1 MNIAICDDET
11 EYANDIRVHLNQYSS
26 EHSLTFD
33 IFEFNSGEE
42 ILASNKVFD
51 IAFLDIELDGING
64 IEVGRELQKANPDLV
79 LVYVTAYN
87 HYLDDA
93 LDLGITRFF
102 DKPIDS
108 RRFYE
113 GMDKAISK
121 IDNTELR
128 FYLKDSNKGVVTVRS
143 KDIIFVEING
153 RKTKIHTKSH
163 EYLSKDGIKT
173 WKAKLNK
180 SYFEIP
186 HNSYIINT
194 NFITYY
200 CKDYIMLDYKY
211 NIPIAFSKRSEFKRK
226 FMKLMGE

>member
-26 EHSLTFD
+26 EHGLTFD
-33 IFEFNSGEE
+33 IYDFNSGEE
-42 ILASNKVFD
+42 ILASNTVFD
-51 IAFLDIELDGING
+51 IAFLDIEMDGING

-79 LVYVTAYN
+79 LIYVTAYN

-108 RRFYE
+108 QRFYE

-143 KDIIFVEING
+143 KDIIFVEIIG

-163 EYLSKDGIKT
+163 EYLSKDGIKI
-173 WKAKLNK
+173 WKARLNK

-194 NFITYY
+194 NFITHY

>member
-26 EHSLTFD
+26 EHGLTFD
-33 IFEFNSGEE
+33 IYDFNSGEE
-42 ILASNKVFD
+42 ILASNTVFD
-51 IAFLDIELDGING
+51 IAFLDIEMDGING

-79 LVYVTAYN
+79 LIYATAYN

-108 RRFYE
+108 QRFYE

-143 KDIIFVEING
+143 KDIIFVEIIG

-163 EYLSKDGIKT
+163 EYLSKDGIKI
-173 WKAKLNK
+173 WKARLNK

>member
-1 MNIAICDDET
+1 MKLLIVDDEELT
-11 EYANDIRVHLNQYSS
+11 RTGVISSIDWQSIGIREVLQA
-26 EHSLTFD
+26 D
-33 IFEFNSGEE
+33 
-42 ILASNKVFD
+42 
-51 IAFLDIELDGING
+51 DGING

-79 LVYVTAYN
+79 LIYVTAYN

-108 RRFYE
+108 QRFYE

-143 KDIIFVEING
+143 KDIIFVEIIG

-163 EYLSKDGIKT
+163 EYLSKDGIKV
-173 WKAKLNK
+173 WKARLNK

>member
-26 EHSLTFD
+26 EHGLTFD
-33 IFEFNSGEE
+33 IYDFNSGEE
-42 ILASNKVFD
+42 ILASNTVFD
-51 IAFLDIELDGING
+51 IAFLDIEMDGING
-64 IEVGRELQKANPDLV
+64 IEVGRELQKANPDLI
-79 LVYVTAYN
+79 LIYVTAYN

-108 RRFYE
+108 QRFYE

-143 KDIIFVEING
+143 KDIIFVEIIG

-163 EYLSKDGIKT
+163 EYLSKDGIKV
-173 WKAKLNK
+173 WKARLNK

>member
-26 EHSLTFD
+26 EHGLTFD
-33 IFEFNSGEE
+33 IYDFNSGEE
-42 ILASNKVFD
+42 ILASNTVFD
-51 IAFLDIELDGING
+51 IAFLDIEMDGING

-79 LVYVTAYN
+79 LIYVTAYN

-108 RRFYE
+108 QRFYE

-121 IDNTELR
+121 IDNTELQ

-143 KDIIFVEING
+143 KDIIFVEIIG

-163 EYLSKDGIKT
+163 EYLSKDGIKI
-173 WKAKLNK
+173 WKARLNK

>member
-26 EHSLTFD
+26 EHGLTFD
-33 IFEFNSGEE
+33 IYDFNSGEE
-42 ILASNKVFD
+42 ILASNTVFD
-51 IAFLDIELDGING
+51 IAFLDIEMDGING

-79 LVYVTAYN
+79 LIYVTAYN

-108 RRFYE
+108 QRFYE

-128 FYLKDSNKGVVTVRS
+128 FYLKDNNKGVVTVRS
-143 KDIIFVEING
+143 KDIIFVEIIG

-163 EYLSKDGIKT
+163 EYLSKDGIKI
-173 WKAKLNK
+173 WKARLNK

>member
-26 EHSLTFD
+26 EHGLTFD
-33 IFEFNSGEE
+33 IYDFNSGEE
-42 ILASNKVFD
+42 ILASNTAFD
-51 IAFLDIELDGING
+51 IAFLDIEMDGING

-79 LVYVTAYN
+79 LIYVTAYN

-108 RRFYE
+108 QRFYE

-143 KDIIFVEING
+143 KDIIFVEIIG

-163 EYLSKDGIKT
+163 EYLSKDGIKI
-173 WKAKLNK
+173 WKARLNK

>member
-26 EHSLTFD
+26 EHGLTFD
-33 IFEFNSGEE
+33 IYDFNSGEE
-42 ILASNKVFD
+42 ILASNTVFD
-51 IAFLDIELDGING
+51 IAFLDIEMDGING

-79 LVYVTAYN
+79 LIYVTAYN

-108 RRFYE
+108 QRFYE

-143 KDIIFVEING
+143 KDIIFVEIIG

-163 EYLSKDGIKT
+163 EYLSKDGIKV
-173 WKAKLNK
+173 WKARLNK

-200 CKDYIMLDYKY
+200 CKDYILSL
-211 NIPIAFSKRSEFKRK
+211 IHI
-226 FMKLMGE
+226 

>member
-11 EYANDIRVHLNQYSS
+11 EYANDIRVHLNQHSS
-26 EHSLTFD
+26 EHGLTFD
-33 IFEFNSGEE
+33 IYDFNSGEE
-42 ILASNKVFD
+42 ILASNTVFD
-51 IAFLDIELDGING
+51 IAFLDIEMDGING

-79 LVYVTAYN
+79 LIYVTAYN

-108 RRFYE
+108 QRFYE

-143 KDIIFVEING
+143 KDIIFVEIIG

-163 EYLSKDGIKT
+163 EYLSKDGIKI
-173 WKAKLNK
+173 WKARLNK

>member
-26 EHSLTFD
+26 EHGLTFD
-33 IFEFNSGEE
+33 IYDFNSGEE
-42 ILASNKVFD
+42 ILVSNTVFD
-51 IAFLDIELDGING
+51 IAFLDIEMDGING

-79 LVYVTAYN
+79 LIYVTAYN

-108 RRFYE
+108 QRFYE

-143 KDIIFVEING
+143 KDIIFVEIIG

-163 EYLSKDGIKT
+163 EYLSKDGIKI
-173 WKAKLNK
+173 WKARLNK

>member
-26 EHSLTFD
+26 EHGLTFD
-33 IFEFNSGEE
+33 IYDFNSGEE
-42 ILASNKVFD
+42 ILASNTVFD
-51 IAFLDIELDGING
+51 IAFLDIEMDGISG

-79 LVYVTAYN
+79 LIYVTAYN

-108 RRFYE
+108 QRFYE

-143 KDIIFVEING
+143 KDIIFVEIIG

-163 EYLSKDGIKT
+163 EYLSKDGIKI
-173 WKAKLNK
+173 WKARLNK

>member
-26 EHSLTFD
+26 EHGLTFD
-33 IFEFNSGEE
+33 IYDFNSGEE
-42 ILASNKVFD
+42 ILASNTVFD
-51 IAFLDIELDGING
+51 IAFLDIEMDGING

-79 LVYVTAYN
+79 LIYVTAYN

-108 RRFYE
+108 QRFYE

-143 KDIIFVEING
+143 KDIIFVEIIG

-163 EYLSKDGIKT
+163 EYLSKDGIKV
-173 WKAKLNK
+173 WKARLNK

-211 NIPIAFSKRSEFKRK
+211 NIPIAFQRDQNLSANS
-226 FMKLMGE
+226 

>member
-26 EHSLTFD
+26 EHGLTFD
-33 IFEFNSGEE
+33 IYDFNSGEE
-42 ILASNKVFD
+42 ILASNTVFD
-51 IAFLDIELDGING
+51 IAFLDIEMDGING

-79 LVYVTAYN
+79 LIYVTAYN

-108 RRFYE
+108 QRFYE

-143 KDIIFVEING
+143 KDIIFVEIIG
-153 RKTKIHTKSH
+153 RKTKIHKKSH
-163 EYLSKDGIKT
+163 EYLSKDGIKI
-173 WKAKLNK
+173 WKARLNK

>member
-26 EHSLTFD
+26 EHGLTFD
-33 IFEFNSGEE
+33 IYDFNSGEE
-42 ILASNKVFD
+42 ILASNTVFD
-51 IAFLDIELDGING
+51 IAFLDIEMEGING

-79 LVYVTAYN
+79 LIYVTAYN

-108 RRFYE
+108 QRFYE

-143 KDIIFVEING
+143 KDIIFVEIIG

-163 EYLSKDGIKT
+163 EYLSKDGIKI
-173 WKAKLNK
+173 WKARLNK

>member
-26 EHSLTFD
+26 EHGLTFD
-33 IFEFNSGEE
+33 IYDFNSGEE
-42 ILASNKVFD
+42 ILASNTVFD
-51 IAFLDIELDGING
+51 IAFLDIEMEGING

-79 LVYVTAYN
+79 LIYVTAYN

-108 RRFYE
+108 QRFYE

-121 IDNTELR
+121 IDNTEMR
-128 FYLKDSNKGVVTVRS
+128 FYLKDSNKGVVTIRS
-143 KDIIFVEING
+143 KDIIFVEIIG

-163 EYLSKDGIKT
+163 EYLSKDGIKV
-173 WKAKLNK
+173 WKARLNK

>member
-26 EHSLTFD
+26 EHGLTID
-33 IFEFNSGEE
+33 IYDFNSGEE
-42 ILASNKVFD
+42 ILASNTVFD
-51 IAFLDIELDGING
+51 IAFLDIEMEGING

-79 LVYVTAYN
+79 LIYVTAYN

-108 RRFYE
+108 QRFYE

-121 IDNTELR
+121 IDNTEMR
-128 FYLKDSNKGVVTVRS
+128 FYLKDSNKGVVTIRS
-143 KDIIFVEING
+143 KDIIFVEIIG

-163 EYLSKDGIKT
+163 EYLSKDGIKV
-173 WKAKLNK
+173 WKARLNK

>member
-26 EHSLTFD
+26 EHGLTFD
-33 IFEFNSGEE
+33 IYDFNSGEE
-42 ILASNKVFD
+42 ILASNTVFD
-51 IAFLDIELDGING
+51 IAFLDIEMDGING

-79 LVYVTAYN
+79 LIYVTAYN

-108 RRFYE
+108 QRFYE

-143 KDIIFVEING
+143 KDIIFVEIIG

-163 EYLSKDGIKT
+163 EYLSKDGIKI
-173 WKAKLNK
+173 WKARLNK

-200 CKDYIMLDYKY
+200 CKDYVMLDYKY

>member
-1 MNIAICDDET
+1 LNIAICDDET

-26 EHSLTFD
+26 EHGLTFD
-33 IFEFNSGEE
+33 IYDFNSGEE
-42 ILASNKVFD
+42 ILVSNTVFD
-51 IAFLDIELDGING
+51 IAFLDIEMDGING

-79 LVYVTAYN
+79 LIYVTAYN

-108 RRFYE
+108 QRFYE

-143 KDIIFVEING
+143 KDIIFVEIIG

-163 EYLSKDGIKT
+163 EYLSKDGIKI
-173 WKAKLNK
+173 WKARLNK

>member
-11 EYANDIRVHLNQYSS
+11 EYANNIRVHLNQYSS
-26 EHSLTFD
+26 EHGLTFD
-33 IFEFNSGEE
+33 IYDFNSGEE
-42 ILASNKVFD
+42 ILASNTVFD
-51 IAFLDIELDGING
+51 IAFLDIEMDGING

-79 LVYVTAYN
+79 LIYVTAYN

-108 RRFYE
+108 QRFYE

-143 KDIIFVEING
+143 KDIIFVEIIG

-163 EYLSKDGIKT
+163 EYLSKDGIKI
-173 WKAKLNK
+173 WKARLNK
-180 SYFEIP
+180 SCFEIP

>member
-26 EHSLTFD
+26 EHGLTFD
-33 IFEFNSGEE
+33 IYDFNSGEE
-42 ILASNKVFD
+42 ILASNTVFD
-51 IAFLDIELDGING
+51 IAFLDIEMDGING

-79 LVYVTAYN
+79 LIYVTAYN

-108 RRFYE
+108 QRFYE

-128 FYLKDSNKGVVTVRS
+128 FYLKDSNKEVVTVRS
-143 KDIIFVEING
+143 KDIIFVEIIG

-163 EYLSKDGIKT
+163 EYLSKDGIKI
-173 WKAKLNK
+173 WKARLNK

-200 CKDYIMLDYKY
+200 CKDYVMLDYKY

>member
-26 EHSLTFD
+26 EHGLTFD
-33 IFEFNSGEE
+33 IYDFNSGEE
-42 ILASNKVFD
+42 ILASNTVFD
-51 IAFLDIELDGING
+51 IAFLDIEMDGING

-79 LVYVTAYN
+79 LIYVTAYN

-108 RRFYE
+108 QRFYE

-143 KDIIFVEING
+143 KDIIFVEIIG

-163 EYLSKDGIKT
+163 EYLSKDGIKI
-173 WKAKLNK
+173 WKARLNK

-200 CKDYIMLDYKY
+200 CNDYIMLDYKY

>member
-1 MNIAICDDET
+1 M
-11 EYANDIRVHLNQYSS
+11 
-26 EHSLTFD
+26 
-33 IFEFNSGEE
+33 
-42 ILASNKVFD
+42 FD
-51 IAFLDIELDGING
+51 IAFLDIEMDGING

-79 LVYVTAYN
+79 LIYVTAYN

-108 RRFYE
+108 QRFYE

-143 KDIIFVEING
+143 KDIIFVEIIG

-163 EYLSKDGIKT
+163 EYLSKDGIKV
-173 WKAKLNK
+173 WKARLNK

>member
-1 MNIAICDDET
+1 M
-11 EYANDIRVHLNQYSS
+11 HLNQYSS
-26 EHSLTFD
+26 EHGLTFD
-33 IFEFNSGEE
+33 IYDFNSGEE
-42 ILASNKVFD
+42 ILASNTVFD
-51 IAFLDIELDGING
+51 IAFLDIEMDGING

-79 LVYVTAYN
+79 LIYVTAYN

-108 RRFYE
+108 QRFYE

-143 KDIIFVEING
+143 KDIIFVEIIG

-163 EYLSKDGIKT
+163 EYLSKDGIKV
-173 WKAKLNK
+173 WKARLNK

>member
-26 EHSLTFD
+26 EHGLTFD
-33 IFEFNSGEE
+33 IYDFNSGEE
-42 ILASNKVFD
+42 ILASNTVFD
-51 IAFLDIELDGING
+51 IAFLDIEMEGING

-79 LVYVTAYN
+79 LIYVTAYN

-108 RRFYE
+108 QRFYE

-121 IDNTELR
+121 IDNTEMR

-143 KDIIFVEING
+143 KDIIFVEIIG

-163 EYLSKDGIKT
+163 EYLSKDGIKV
-173 WKAKLNK
+173 WKARLNK

>member
-26 EHSLTFD
+26 EHGLTFD
-33 IFEFNSGEE
+33 IYDFNSGEE
-42 ILASNKVFD
+42 ILASNTVFD
-51 IAFLDIELDGING
+51 IAFLDIEMDGING

-79 LVYVTAYN
+79 LIYVTAYN

-108 RRFYE
+108 QRFYE

-143 KDIIFVEING
+143 KDIIFVEIIG

-163 EYLSKDGIKT
+163 EYLSKDGIKI
-173 WKAKLNK
+173 WKARLNK

-194 NFITYY
+194 IFITYY

>member
-26 EHSLTFD
+26 EHGLTFD
-33 IFEFNSGEE
+33 IYDFNSGEE
-42 ILASNKVFD
+42 ILASNTVFD
-51 IAFLDIELDGING
+51 IAFLDIEMDGING

-79 LVYVTAYN
+79 LIYVTAYN

-108 RRFYE
+108 QRFYE
-113 GMDKAISK
+113 GMDKTISK

-143 KDIIFVEING
+143 KDIIFVEIIG

-163 EYLSKDGIKT
+163 EYLSKDGIKI
-173 WKAKLNK
+173 WKARLNK

>member
-26 EHSLTFD
+26 EHGLTFD
-33 IFEFNSGEE
+33 IYDFNSGEK
-42 ILASNKVFD
+42 ILASNTVFD
-51 IAFLDIELDGING
+51 IAFLDIEMDGING

-79 LVYVTAYN
+79 LIYVTAYN

-108 RRFYE
+108 QRFYE

-143 KDIIFVEING
+143 KDIIFVEIIG

-163 EYLSKDGIKT
+163 EYLSKDGIKI
-173 WKAKLNK
+173 WKARLNK